1 MLVRLLLFCAR
12 VVVVVVWCL
21 CPTVFLYPLLIRE
34 FKKNL
39 EKKRLLSCRRKKKSQ
54 TTRARRLW
62 KSKRIMGKKQLSGAM
77 KRKKKKEKE
86 DAAAEAAA
94 DLERL
99 KLGPSKLWTGLVL
112 HHRDIFVSHVLPKLN
127 QTDRGF
133 FSYTNGESRDVL
145 EYAGINAIEQDFVI
159 FQCLSI
165 STLEWLWDNAIPWGT
180 KTDKG
185 TVINHAW
192 FCYEV
197 ALTNKLELLKWARE
211 VKHCEWDENTIDR
224 AARTGNL
231 EMLKYCFANDCPYD
245 EKTACVIAAEQ
256 GHLDCLRFLFNKIK
270 PSRETEKDAA
280 ETAAQY
286 GRIDILKYLV
296 EERKIS
302 DDAKTA
308 CVFYSVFKGHLDCLK
323 YMVEEA
329 KNDSQNIALARHF
342 KRTECLHYLR
352 EKGCPEPTDEE
363 YAQFAETIEGIS
375 SLQR

>member
-1 MLVRLLLFCAR
+1 
-12 VVVVVVWCL
+12 
-21 CPTVFLYPLLIRE
+21 
-34 FKKNL
+34 
-39 EKKRLLSCRRKKKSQ
+39 
-54 TTRARRLW
+54 
-62 KSKRIMGKKQLSGAM
+62 MGKKQLSGAA

-145 EYAGINAIEQDFVI
+145 EYAGINASEQDFVI

-211 VKHCEWDENTIDR
+211 VKHCELDENTIDR
-224 AARTGNL
+224 AARMGNL
-231 EMLKYCFANDCPYD
+231 EMLKYCFAHNCPCD
-245 EKTACVIAAEQ
+245 EQDLCGTAAGK
-256 GHLDCLRFLFNKIK
+256 GHIDCLRFLFAKVK
-270 PSRETEKDAA
+270 PSRETEKGSA
-280 ETAAQY
+280 TAATAC
-286 GRIDILKYLV
+286 GHLDILKYFV
-296 EERKIS
+296 EERKIPGHV
-302 DDAKTA
+302 KTLCLGRSA
-308 CVFYSVFKGHLDCLK
+308 LEGHLDCLK
-323 YMVEEA
+323 YLVEEA
-329 KNDSQNIALARHF
+329 KTPLHHWLPFSLARY
-342 KRTECLHYLR
+342 KRHTECLHYLR
-352 EKGCPEPTDEE
+352 EKGCPRQTDEE
-363 YAQFAETIEGIS
+363 YAAYVERFGEIIES
-375 SLQR
+375 SLR

>member
-1 MLVRLLLFCAR
+1 
-12 VVVVVVWCL
+12 
-21 CPTVFLYPLLIRE
+21 
-34 FKKNL
+34 
-39 EKKRLLSCRRKKKSQ
+39 
-54 TTRARRLW
+54 
-62 KSKRIMGKKQLSGAM
+62 MGKKQLSGAA

-145 EYAGINAIEQDFVI
+145 EYAGINASEQDFVI

-211 VKHCEWDENTIDR
+211 VKHCELDENTIDR
-224 AARTGNL
+224 AARMGNL

-245 EKTACVIAAEQ
+245 EKTACVIAAQQ
-256 GHLDCLRFLFNKIK
+256 GNLDCLRFLFDKKK
-270 PSRETEKDAA
+270 PALITEGEAAKAAVTHGQIET
-280 ETAAQY
+280 
-286 GRIDILKYLV
+286 LKYFI
-296 EERKIS
+296 EERK
-302 DDAKTA
+302 A
-308 CVFYSVFKGHLDCLK
+308 CDTLKFCCSAQAAMCGRLNCLK

-329 KNDSQNIALARHF
+329 EILVNHSRLIDFARYF

-363 YAQFAETIEGIS
+363 YAQFAETIKGIS